1 MAKRIAPH
9 PIHDSE
15 RRNTLRY
22 SALLAAL
29 AQILDIQHRMAG
41 AGDVEG
47 RIIVGLRDGHDMLQG
62 CGQDAII
69 PAPAFIPLGA

>member
-1 MAKRIAPH
+1 
-9 PIHDSE
+9 
-15 RRNTLRY
+15 
-22 SALLAAL
+22 
-29 AQILDIQHRMAG
+29 MAG